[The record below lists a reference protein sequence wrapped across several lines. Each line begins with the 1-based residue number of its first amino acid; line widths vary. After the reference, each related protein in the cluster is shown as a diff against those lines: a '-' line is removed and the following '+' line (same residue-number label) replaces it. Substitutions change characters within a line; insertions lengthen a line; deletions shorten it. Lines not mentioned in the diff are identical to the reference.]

1 MEWFFAKEEER
12 TVKGNGTI
20 RYNNVRYQLDEGIY
34 LKKPTVTVKES
45 MYGNIRIY
53 N

>member
-1 MEWFFAKEEER
+1 
-12 TVKGNGTI
+12 
-20 RYNNVRYQLDEGIY
+20 

-53 N
+53 NWIDCLQFTKTNKG